1 MTPDHDPG
9 ELMHTETLLEIE
21 TTVRAGQAL
30 VRVNGEIDLAT
41 APKLR
46 DELTALSEDGIHNV
60 HVDLSRATFMDS
72 TALAVLL
79 AALRRCQHA
88 GGRLVLVDPSPMT
101 ARLLHTTRLG
111 RLFGLPS

>member
-1 MTPDHDPG
+1 MNPDYDRGEPMT
-9 ELMHTETLLEIE
+9 TQTLLEIE
-21 TTVRAGQAL
+21 TTVAAGWAD

-46 DELTALSEDGIHNV
+46 EELVALSAAGIHDV
-60 HVDLSRATFMDS
+60 RVDLSRATFMDS

-88 GGRLVLVDPSPMT
+88 GGRLLLVDPSPMAT
-101 ARLLHTTRLG
+101 KLLHTTRLA
-111 RLFGLPS
+111 RLFGLHT